1 MTHRRPGLHAATA
14 SAVAQGLARAAPL
27 VDAHRDSSC
36 APRGESSGAHARTQP
51 ELPMTR
57 LSVAVSI
64 VLAASAGALAAPV
77 HAAVAAAEPVA
88 LQCGRLFDARSGKIL
103 SARTVVVREGKI
115 EKILDG
121 RSEAPGARAIDLS
134 QHTCTPGWTDLHV
147 HMSSQSS
154 PQSYSEGFRLDGTD
168 FAFRSVGYAKKTL
181 LAGFTSVRDL
191 GGEVA
196 PHLRDAINQGLVDGP
211 RIWAAGK
218 SIATTG
224 GHADPTNGYNDAL
237 SHLIGPPG
245 PTEGVIN
252 SIDDARQAVRQRYKE
267 GSDVIKITATGGV
280 LSYARSGDAPQF
292 TVEEVK
298 AIVDTAK
305 DYGYRVA
312 AHAHGT
318 EGMKRAVLG
327 GVTSI
332 EHGTYMDAEVM
343 SLMKQKGAWYV
354 PTIYAGRFVADK
366 AKLEGYFPEVVRPKA
381 ARIGALIQQTA
392 ANAYKN
398 GVKIAFGTDM
408 GVGPHGD
415 NAREFLYMVEAGI
428 PASVALQAA
437 TIRAAEVLG
446 VDDQGVIEAGKRADI
461 VAVKG
466 DPVEDIN
473 TVMNV
478 DFVMK
483 DGQVYKQ
490 AL

>member
-1 MTHRRPGLHAATA
+1 
-14 SAVAQGLARAAPL
+14 
-27 VDAHRDSSC
+27 
-36 APRGESSGAHARTQP
+36 
-51 ELPMTR
+51 MTR
-57 LSVAVSI
+57 PSAAVSF
-64 VLAASAGALAAPV
+64 VLAALLAPPTLAAEAPT
-77 HAAVAAAEPVA
+77 A
-88 LQCGRLFDARSGKIL
+88 LHCGKLFDARSGQL
-103 SARTVVVREGKI
+103 LDARTVVVREGKVA
-115 EKILDG
+115 EVLPG
-121 RSEAPGARAIDLS
+121 RADVAGVQAIDLS
-134 QHTCTPGWTDLHV
+134 GHTCTPGWTDLHV
-147 HMSSQSS
+147 HLASQSS
-154 PQSYSEGFRLDGTD
+154 PQSYSEGFRLDDVD
-168 FAFRSVGYAKKTL
+168 FAFRSVGFAKKTL

-191 GGEVA
+191 GGEVS

-252 SIDDARQAVRQRYKE
+252 SIEDARQAVRQRYKE

-280 LSYARSGDAPQF
+280 LSYAKSGDAPQF

-312 AHAHGT
+312 AHAHGE

-332 EHGTYMDAEVM
+332 EHGTYMSPEVM
-343 SLMKQKGAWYV
+343 SLMKQKGTWYV

-366 AKLEGYFPEVVRPKA
+366 AKIDGYFPEVVRPKA
-381 ARIGALIQQTA
+381 ARIGAQIQDTA
-392 ANAYKN
+392 GRAYRG

-428 PASVALQAA
+428 PAATALQAA

-461 VAVKG
+461 VAVPG
-466 DPVEDIN
+466 DPIADIN
-473 TVMNV
+473 AVMKV

-483 DGQVYKQ
+483 DGKVYRQ
-490 AL
+490 PGATN